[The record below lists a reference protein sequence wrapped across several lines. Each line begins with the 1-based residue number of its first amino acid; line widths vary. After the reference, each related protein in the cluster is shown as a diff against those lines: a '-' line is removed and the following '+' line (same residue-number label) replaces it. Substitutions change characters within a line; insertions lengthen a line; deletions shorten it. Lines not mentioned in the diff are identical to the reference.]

1 MTGNVVSIHMAR
13 EEGGPV
19 ESVVRA
25 ELVAG
30 AGLRGDR
37 HFGAGGDCP
46 ERHLTLIEEENVAR
60 MNDLLGLS
68 LPAADIRR
76 NVVVRGIALNELVGR
91 IFTVG
96 EVRARGVELCEPCA
110 HMAALVR
117 RAHGLSS
124 VSSSQIVAALAGRGG
139 LRAEVL
145 EDGTLRPGDAVIAG
159 PEAE

>member
-1 MTGNVVSIHMAR
+1 MNGHVVSIHIAR
-13 EEGGPV
+13 KKGGPV
-19 ESVVRA
+19 ESVARA

-46 ERHLTLIEEENVAR
+46 ERHLTLIEEENVTR
-60 MNDLLGLS
+60 LNDLLELT
-68 LPAADIRR
+68 LPPADIRR

-91 IFTVG
+91 TFTVG
-96 EVRARGVELCEPCA
+96 DVCARGVELCEPCA

-117 RAHGLSS
+117 REHGLSS
-124 VSSSQIVAALAGRGG
+124 ISSSQIVAALAGRGG

-145 EDGTLRPGDAVIAG
+145 EDGTVRPGDAVVPG
-159 PEAE
+159 PGAA